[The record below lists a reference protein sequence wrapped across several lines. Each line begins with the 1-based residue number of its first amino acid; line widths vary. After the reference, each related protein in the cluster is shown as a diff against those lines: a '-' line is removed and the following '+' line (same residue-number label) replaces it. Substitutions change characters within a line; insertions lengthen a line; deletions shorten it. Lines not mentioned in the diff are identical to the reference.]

1 MKIRSWHLVV
11 LAIVVFVLDFFTLGN
26 RQVVD
31 NPISNPIAGV
41 IGLLCVLVA
50 IFGAMK
56 TLHEFFS
63 RNREAKKIRREQEE
77 EQGIRATGVEIGL
90 RRLLA
95 ILLIVS
101 ALPVVV
107 LVPFLGLILE
117 LPSLLLALYLLW
129 NRRYHLVLDC
139 LLVCLGCLGYFV
151 SFSLGSFSLGPSYFS
166 LYRLM
171 ALYACPG
178 LIHPLMPVID
188 SAGPLALSR
197 LFPLLASL
205 FLFAGDL
212 ITRLKTAHKGRLNA
226 VSLVVIVLV
235 LVSLPFLFVP
245 RVVLGQAAGGSAGSA
260 SGREPSHFGTSNTSY
275 HMSYDPAS
283 DTYTFAAKMA
293 NQDSNNPA
301 SITNICV
308 DGRIVPITKENSML
322 QVDNGVIAEGGISVA
337 PGQTATI
344 KLISQKPFYV
354 FRLFEGGAFYSTSF
368 LR

>member
-1 MKIRSWHLVV
+1 
-11 LAIVVFVLDFFTLGN
+11 
-26 RQVVD
+26 
-31 NPISNPIAGV
+31 
-41 IGLLCVLVA
+41 
-50 IFGAMK
+50 MK
-56 TLHEFFS
+56 TLHDFLS
-63 RNREAKKIRREQEE
+63 RNREANKISRQQEE
-77 EQGIRATGVEIGL
+77 EQGLRATGVEIGL

-95 ILLIVS
+95 ILLIMT

-117 LPSLLLALYLLW
+117 LPNLLLALYLLL

-151 SFSLGSFSLGPSYFS
+151 SFSLGSFSLGPNYFS
-166 LYRLM
+166 LYRHM

-178 LIHPLMPVID
+178 LINPLMPVID
-188 SAGPLALSR
+188 TAGPLAVTR

-205 FLFAGDL
+205 FLFAGDI
-212 ITRLKTAHKGRLNA
+212 ITRLKTAHKRRLNA

-245 RVVLGQAAGGSAGSA
+245 RVALGQATGGGTSSA
-260 SGREPSHFGTSNTSY
+260 SGKEPSHFRTNDGSY
-275 HMSYDPAS
+275 HMSYDRAF
-283 DTYTFAAKMA
+283 DTYTFTAEMA

-308 DGRIVPITKENSML
+308 DGRIIPITEENSML
-322 QVDNGVIAEGGISVA
+322 QVDNGVVADGRISVA

-344 KLISQKPFYV
+344 KLMSPKAFYV
-354 FRLFEGGAFYSTSF
+354 FRLLEGGYSYSASF